1 MLLVVLFLVLAA
13 GGVLVTSVLM
23 DQPEWAWLSVLLSV
37 LAAVLLVVQRIR
49 RRREASS
56 SSPEPAT
63 EGEAGQDS
71 TAQADDDTAE
81 HDEPGEEDTDAAD
94 ALLVSESDDEVVVVD
109 ERPRYHLS
117 SCQWLGDLEVQG
129 LPVRE
134 ARELGFTACA
144 RCTPDAVLAG
154 QARAAR

>member
-13 GGVLVTSVLM
+13 GGVLVTSVLV
-23 DQPEWAWLSVLLSV
+23 QRPEWAWLSVLLSV
-37 LAAVLLVVQRIR
+37 LAAALLVVERLP

-56 SSPEPAT
+56 PPRQPVSA
-63 EGEAGQDS
+63 GEAGQDP
-71 TAQADDDTAE
+71 AAPAGEVDV
-81 HDEPGEEDTDAAD
+81 DEEPDEEDTDAAD

-109 ERPRYHLS
+109 ERPRYHLA
-117 SCQWLGDLEVQG
+117 SCDWLGEREVQG
-129 LPVRE
+129 LPVKE
-134 ARELGFTACA
+134 ARELGFTACS

>member
-13 GGVLVTSVLM
+13 GGVLVTSVLI
-23 DQPEWAWLSVLLSV
+23 DRPEWSWLSVLLSV
-37 LAAVLLVVQRIR
+37 LAAALLVVERFR

-56 SSPEPAT
+56 SPQEPPPA
-63 EGEAGQDS
+63 GEAGRES
-71 TAQADDDTAE
+71 GEPADDDA
-81 HDEPGEEDTDAAD
+81 DDDREPDEEDTDAAD
-94 ALLVSESDDEVVVVD
+94 ALLVSDSEDEVVVVD
-109 ERPRYHLS
+109 ERPRYHLAA
-117 SCQWLGDLEVQG
+117 CGWLGEREVQG

-154 QARAAR
+154 KARAAR